1 MRKRI
6 TLVTGHYGSGKT
18 EFSVNLSLQFAK
30 NGSKTALVD
39 LDIANVYFRSREQQQ
54 LLESKGIEVHSN
66 AYHSDI
72 TADLPA
78 LASSIRKP
86 LEDKSTYTVIDVGG
100 DDSGARILKQFA
112 KYFTPEESC
121 MLCVINANRP
131 ETDTVEGALYH
142 LDRIQAETGM
152 MVEGLVNNTHL
163 LKETRFEDF
172 EKGYRLCQSISERR
186 NIPVMYHCCT
196 EELCDAFKDDAKGR
210 IDPLT
215 LFPIKLY
222 MRPTWI
228 DL

>member
-18 EFSVNLSLQFAK
+18 EFSVNLSLQFAQ
-30 NGSKTALVD
+30 NGKKTALVD

-54 LLESKGIEVHSN
+54 LLESKGIQVHSN
-66 AYHSDI
+66 AYHYDI

-78 LASSIRKP
+78 LSASIRRP
-86 LEDKSTYTVIDVGG
+86 LEDRDTHTVIDVGG
-100 DDSGARILKQFA
+100 DDSGARVLKQFA
-112 KYFTPEESC
+112 KYFTPEETC

-131 ETDTVEGALYH
+131 ETETVEGALSH
-142 LDRIQAETGM
+142 IDRIEKETGM
-152 MVEGLVNNTHL
+152 KIEGLVNNTHL

-172 EKGYRLCQSISERR
+172 WKGYQVCQVISDLRH
-186 NIPVMYHCCT
+186 IPIAYHCCT
-196 EELCDAFKDDAKGR
+196 EELCDAFKDQAEEW
-210 IDPLT
+210 IDPRAI
-215 LFPIKLY
+215 FPIKLY